1 MEKGQVL
8 SDSGRTAQVL
18 VWDNNRVLKLFR
30 EGFNISHIQKEERI
44 SRTVFEAGLPVPA
57 VHGIVEVEG
66 RYGIVFDRVDG
77 PLMMEEMIT
86 KPGELTYLTKLF
98 AELHAKMHTITILG
112 LPSQRQ
118 KLASQIQSAPRL
130 SDKERE
136 AALSALTR
144 LPEDNKVCHGDYHP
158 GNIMMSSR
166 GPVVIDCADASQ
178 GNPHADVARTLLLF
192 QVAEPDAIKDV
203 ELGKAVQSLIQR
215 FPLDVYFKRYREVQ
229 SLSQEQLDA
238 WRLPVVAA
246 RLSEGLSLIEENRLL
261 SIIASLVD

>member
-1 MEKGQVL
+1 MKKGQIL
-8 SDSGRTAQVL
+8 SDTGRTAQVL
-18 VWDNNRVLKLFR
+18 AWDNNQVLKLFR
-30 EGFNISHIQKEERI
+30 EGYNISQIQKEERI

-66 RYGIVFDRVDG
+66 RYGILFDRVDG

-86 KPGELTYLTKLF
+86 KPGELTHLTKLF

-130 SDKERE
+130 SDKQRE

-144 LPEDNKVCHGDYHP
+144 LPEDNKLCHGDYHP
-158 GNIMMSSR
+158 GNILMSSR

-178 GNPHADVARTLLLF
+178 GDPHADVARFLLLI
-192 QVAEPDAIKDV
+192 QVSEPDMFQDV
-203 ELGKAVQSLIQR
+203 ELRKVIRNLIQS
-215 FPLDVYFKRYREVQ
+215 FPLDVYFQRYREFQ
-229 SLSQEQLDA
+229 SLSQEQIDA
-238 WRLPVVAA
+238 WRLPLAAA
-246 RLSEGLSLIEENRLL
+246 RLSEELSLIEENSLL
-261 SIIASLVD
+261 SIVDSFID

>member
-1 MEKGQVL
+1 LKKGQIL

-18 VWDNNRVLKLFR
+18 IWDNNRVLKLFR
-30 EGFNISHIQKEERI
+30 EGFNLSHIQKEERI
-44 SRTVFEAGLPVPA
+44 SCTIFEAGLPVPA

-66 RYGIVFDRVDG
+66 LYGIVFDRVDG
-77 PLMMEEMIT
+77 PLMMEEMLT
-86 KPGELTYLTKLF
+86 KPGELTDLTKLF
-98 AELHAKMHTITILG
+98 AEIHAKMHAITLPG
-112 LPSQRQ
+112 LPAQRQ

-144 LPEDNKVCHGDYHP
+144 LPDGNKLCHGDYHP
-158 GNIMMSSR
+158 GNILMSSR

-178 GNPHADVARTLLLF
+178 GNPHADVARLLLLL
-192 QVAEPDAIKDV
+192 QVSEPDLFQNLELRKAIRN
-203 ELGKAVQSLIQR
+203 LIQS
-215 FPLDVYFKRYREVQ
+215 FPLDVYFKRYREFQ

-238 WRLPVVAA
+238 WRLPVATA

-261 SIIASLVD
+261 SIIASLID